1 MLPPVSSVLSPEP
14 LPPYLETGV
23 RVVPILDPLAPK
35 LLAAKADSIYIFSE
49 DNGKM
54 HLTEM
59 QYQRL
64 WNEYA
69 EQTGISTTAHQLR
82 YSSATMLFECDMDV
96 KDAQDLLGH
105 STAAMTQDIY
115 THVRDT
121 HRKKTAQ
128 LINEKLRQ
136 N

>member
-1 MLPPVSSVLSPEP
+1 MLPPVSSVLSSDFLTPGP
-14 LPPYLETGV
+14 ETGV

-69 EQTGISTTAHQLR
+69 EQTLS
-82 YSSATMLFECDMDV
+82 
-96 KDAQDLLGH
+96 
-105 STAAMTQDIY
+105 
-115 THVRDT
+115 
-121 HRKKTAQ
+121 
-128 LINEKLRQ
+128 LIHI
-136 N
+136 